1 VGIVLTNGYQLA
13 NRARY
18 VCVGAHFSKSAS
30 TLTSDHTGLNL
41 NFWQRVIN
49 ERQEN
54 ISTRMFREYQGSGQD
69 VNMCVCSGGTSRD
82 WTKNKRGCFQ

>member
-18 VCVGAHFSKSAS
+18 VCVGAHFSKSS
-30 TLTSDHTGLNL
+30 SILTSDNTGLTF
-41 NFWQRVIN
+41 NFWQRMIN

-54 ISTRMFREYQGSGQD
+54 LSTRIFQEYQGNGQD

-82 WTKNKRGCFQ
+82 WNKIK